1 MTFDN
6 VIYPYIPTIAI
17 LSVVIVFLTWLFLKL
32 WPTEDEL

>member
-17 LSVVIVFLTWLFLKL
+17 LSVVIVFLTWYLLKR
-32 WPTEDEL
+32 WVWEDEL